1 MRTEAE
7 RTATLER
14 EVRRALGDGGIRVLP
29 WREGVDYF
37 ADLAR
42 RRDGGIVG
50 VVRSP
55 ATKSCRPPTR
65 GRSTSP
71 TSSPKEV
78 NVLGL
83 LCEAGVPA
91 PSVLAWRRRGGSQG
105 VSWMLCEHV
114 DHRPTDELNE
124 DQQHELG
131 RITRA
136 IHSIRPG
143 TTVGRPQESWRS
155 YVLGRVADRLR
166 AAERYCPRLPV
177 ETLLSRCAA
186 GVPNGAGQADV
197 LLHLDLR
204 PPNLCVR
211 GGRITAV
218 IDVANAITGDPWL
231 ELARIRFCGLFTEP
245 FRTGYGIG
253 DADVGRRER
262 LLDLY
267 ELDIAALMVVVA
279 AEETNDEE
287 LLKSSRDRLEHLCAR
302 IIR

>member
-1 MRTEAE
+1 MEMETART
-7 RTATLER
+7 TPLER
-14 EVRRALGDGGIRVLP
+14 EIHRALGDSDIRISP

-42 RRDGGIVG
+42 HHDGRIVG

-55 ATKSCRPPTR
+55 RHEILPTDYE
-65 GRSTSP
+65 GTVDFADILA
-71 TSSPKEV
+71 KEV

-91 PSVLAWRRRGGSQG
+91 PSVLAWRRRRNSQG
-105 VSWMLCEHV
+105 ISWMLCEHI
-114 DHRPTDELNE
+114 DHQPTNELNE

-143 TTVGRPQESWRS
+143 MTVGRPQESWPP
-155 YVLGRVADRLR
+155 YVLGRITDRLR
-166 AAERYCPRLPV
+166 AAEKYCPQLSV
-177 ETLLSRCAA
+177 EALLSRCAA
-186 GVPNGAGQADV
+186 EVPSGARQTDA

-211 GGRITAV
+211 DGRITAV

-231 ELARIRFCGLFTEP
+231 ELARIRFCGLFTEA
-245 FRTGYGIG
+245 FRTGYGLS
-253 DADVGRRER
+253 DADVGRHER
-262 LLDLY
+262 LLDFY
-267 ELDIAALMVVVA
+267 ELDIAALLTVVA
-279 AEETNDEE
+279 AEEIDDEE
-287 LLKSSRDRLEHLCAR
+287 LLKSSRDRLEQLCAQ